1 MNMQLKQ
8 MLDSVPLPPKK
19 LMVAVIA
26 LLECIE
32 ITAAADAAAHS
43 HPNVLFILADDLG
56 YMDVGANNPNTFY
69 ETPNIDALAKK
80 GMRFTSGYAAC
91 PVCSPTRAS
100 ILTGKYPQ
108 RTGITDYI
116 GGPQPGPWNH
126 RTKLLPAPYQEY
138 LSLSETTLAKAFKA
152 QGYTT
157 FFAGKWHLGPEGY
170 WPENQGFDVNVAGC
184 GWGHPKTYFSPY
196 GNPKLA
202 DGPEGENLPHRLA
215 AETVKFIESNRDKPF
230 LAYLSFYSVHTPLE
244 ARDDLVKKYAAK
256 AKSLKVRGPE
266 FGLEGKSKV
275 RLMQNHPVYAG
286 MIEAMDSA
294 IGEVLA
300 ALDRLQ
306 LANNTIVVFTSD
318 NGGLSTAEG
327 QPTSNLPL
335 RGGKGW
341 LYEGGIREPLI
352 FYVPAAKAENDE
364 KFPRVA
370 KTTYTSGKN
379 TKQQEEAKGFLVS
392 IGVREVGERE
402 HVEAVLKERYVKTN
416 CKPNFEDLPR
426 WVALVEKDKENADL
440 FRNYFIF
447 QRDDDKW
454 GMPHQVFM
462 DHPFLQTGLSLYYNS
477 LPKPNGVADPA
488 LPRSLSTV
496 YEKCGVTAS
505 RLVAFAKAVG
515 VKTRLESIND
525 LSKILP
531 HIRDGIQ
538 AGKPDMPAIGY
549 VWQTLCEYGKN
560 NSHILEDSSSYH
572 KGWGHYGTV
581 YISSHLCYELR
592 RLAWIPQQTPSGV
605 NYCQK
610 KESGEAGFLDG
621 ELPHNFFP
629 RFVAS
634 FAIAPPIPLLLAP
647 DTKLFLN
654 CRLQKLSGF

>member
-196 GNPKLA
+196 GNPKLS
-202 DGPEGENLPHRLA
+202 DGPIGENLPHRLA
-215 AETVKFIESNRDKPF
+215 AETVKFIEANRDKPF

-244 ARDDLVKKYAAK
+244 ARDDLVKKYADK
-256 AKSLKVRGPE
+256 AKSLKTSGPE

-275 RLMQNHPVYAG
+275 RLVQSHPVYAG
-286 MIEAMDSA
+286 MIEAMDSG

-300 ALDRLQ
+300 ALDRLG
-306 LANNTIVVFTSD
+306 LATNTIVVFTSD

-352 FYVPAAKAENDE
+352 FLAPGITKPGSVNDTPVVTTDF
-364 KFPRVA
+364 FPTLLALAGLPLLPQQHVDGVSLEPLMRG
-370 KTTYTSGKN
+370 YTLPYHDLLYWHYPHYGN
-379 TKQQEEAKGFLVS
+379 QGGAPG
-392 IGVREVGERE
+392 G
-402 HVEAVLKERYVKTN
+402 AVLDGDWKLIEWY
-416 CKPNFEDLPR
+416 EDGR
-426 WVALVEKDKENADL
+426 IEL
-440 FRNYFIF
+440 FNL
-447 QRDDDKW
+447 RDDLGETKNLAASNPEKVKELHDKLIQW
-454 GMPHQVFM
+454 RKDVGAIM
-462 DHPFLQTGLSLYYNS
+462 
-477 LPKPNGVADPA
+477 PKPNPN
-488 LPRSLSTV
+488 
-496 YEKCGVTAS
+496 Y
-505 RLVAFAKAVG
+505 
-515 VKTRLESIND
+515 
-525 LSKILP
+525 
-531 HIRDGIQ
+531 
-538 AGKPDMPAIGY
+538 GKPKGEKIVAPA
-549 VWQTLCEYGKN
+549 
-560 NSHILEDSSSYH
+560 
-572 KGWGHYGTV
+572 
-581 YISSHLCYELR
+581 
-592 RLAWIPQQTPSGV
+592 
-605 NYCQK
+605 
-610 KESGEAGFLDG
+610 
-621 ELPHNFFP
+621 
-629 RFVAS
+629 
-634 FAIAPPIPLLLAP
+634 APVEE
-647 DTKLFLN
+647 
-654 CRLQKLSGF
+654 